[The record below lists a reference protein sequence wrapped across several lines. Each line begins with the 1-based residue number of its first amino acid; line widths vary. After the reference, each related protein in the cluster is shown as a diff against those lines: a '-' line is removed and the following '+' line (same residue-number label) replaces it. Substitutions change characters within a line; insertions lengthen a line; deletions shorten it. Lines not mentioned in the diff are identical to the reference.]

1 MKNGTHLCNN
11 CLWCRALDFCYEVS
25 MVSQIIRYCF
35 LFVLER
41 PTAEI
46 NCSSHLTVTKG
57 DNFKCI
63 CYSSG
68 SSPPPNATWYNPAG
82 NKVGKTE
89 NLKKTLLLKNI
100 TKEEAGNYSCIVK
113 SLDLEDTK
121 QVKLQ
126 VQCK

>member
-1 MKNGTHLCNN
+1 
-11 CLWCRALDFCYEVS
+11 

-46 NCSSHLTVTKG
+46 NCSSPFTVNEG
-57 DNFKCI
+57 DSFKCL
-63 CYSSG
+63 CYSSTG
-68 SSPPPNATWYNPAG
+68 YPSPNVSWYNPVG

-89 NLKKTLLLKNI
+89 NVKKTLLLNNIMKNE
-100 TKEEAGNYSCIVK
+100 TGNYSCIVK

>member
-1 MKNGTHLCNN
+1 MIFCN
-11 CLWCRALDFCYEVS
+11 EVS
-25 MVSQIIRYCF
+25 LIIPYCF

-68 SSPPPNATWYNPAG
+68 SSPPPNAAWYNPDG

-89 NLKKTLLLKNI
+89 NLKKTLLLENI
-100 TKEEAGNYSCIVK
+100 MKEEAGNYSCVVT
-113 SLDLEDTK
+113 SLDLNDTK

-126 VQCK
+126 VLCK